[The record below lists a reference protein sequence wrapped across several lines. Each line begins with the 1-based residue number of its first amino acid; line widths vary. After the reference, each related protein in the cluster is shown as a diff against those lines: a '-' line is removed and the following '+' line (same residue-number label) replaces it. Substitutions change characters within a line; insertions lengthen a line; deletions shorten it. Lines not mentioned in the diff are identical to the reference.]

1 MGAGHRLHRREA
13 GRGSTGVSGRP
24 DANVFVEA
32 PARLHFGVLDLHGGL
47 GRRFGGMGAAIPAP
61 SLLVEASRAEDVDV
75 EGADAERAAA
85 FARRILG
92 LYGQPGG
99 VRLRVHRAIPPHV
112 GLGSGTQLGL
122 AIARAVA
129 ELYELPTAT
138 RELARAVERGRR
150 SAIGTWAFESG
161 GFILEGGRR
170 PGTDDVAPLLA
181 RYEIPPTWRYVVVIP
196 TAAPG
201 LSGDAEA
208 EAFRRLP
215 APDLR
220 EVEHVAHLVLM
231 RLLPGLVER
240 DLEAF
245 GSALSEIQR
254 ITGGWFAEAQG
265 SVFAPGPTGPLIERL
280 ASAGALG
287 VGQSSWGP
295 TAYAIVDGA
304 ERGRELARLASAW
317 LGSRGAVFEGAFLNR
332 GARIWRGSTNALAD

>member
-1 MGAGHRLHRREA
+1 M
-13 GRGSTGVSGRP
+13 TGRP
-24 DANVFVEA
+24 DASVFVEA

-47 GRRFGGMGAAIPAP
+47 GRRFGGMGAAIPTP
-61 SLLVEASRAEDVDV
+61 SLLVEAARASDV
-75 EGADAERAAA
+75 EADGPDAERAVG
-85 FARRILG
+85 FARRMLA
-92 LYGQPGG
+92 LHGQSGG
-99 VRLRVHRAIPPHV
+99 ARLRVHRAIPAHV

-122 AIARAVA
+122 AVARAVA
-129 ELYELPTAT
+129 ELYQLPAAT
-138 RELARAVERGRR
+138 RELARAVDRGQR

-170 PGTDDVAPLLA
+170 PGTDEVAPLLA

-196 TAAPG
+196 AAAPG

-208 EAFRRLP
+208 DAFRRLP
-215 APDLR
+215 PPDTR
-220 EVEHVAHLVLM
+220 EVERVAHLVLM

-254 ITGGWFAEAQG
+254 ITGGWFAGAQG

-280 ASAGALG
+280 AAAGAAG

-295 TAYAIVDGA
+295 TAYAIVEGA
-304 ERGRELARLASAW
+304 ERGRELARLASGW
-317 LGSRGAVFEGAFLNR
+317 LGNRGSVFEGAFLNR
-332 GARIWRGSTNALAD
+332 GARVWRGSTNALAD

>member
-1 MGAGHRLHRREA
+1 M
-13 GRGSTGVSGRP
+13 TGRP
-24 DANVFVEA
+24 DASVFVEA

-47 GRRFGGMGAAIPAP
+47 GRRFGGMGAAIPTP
-61 SLLVEASRAEDVDV
+61 SLLIEAARASDV
-75 EGADAERAAA
+75 EVEGPDAERAAG
-85 FARRILG
+85 FARRMLA
-92 LYGQPGG
+92 LHGQSGG
-99 VRLRVHRAIPPHV
+99 ARLRVHRAIPAHV

-122 AIARAVA
+122 AVARAVA
-129 ELYELPTAT
+129 ELYELPRAT
-138 RELARAVERGRR
+138 RELARAVDRGQR

-196 TAAPG
+196 AAAPG

-208 EAFRRLP
+208 DAFRRLP

-240 DLEAF
+240 DLDAF

-254 ITGGWFAEAQG
+254 ITGGWFAGAQG
-265 SVFAPGPTGPLIERL
+265 SAFAPGPTGPLIERL
-280 ASAGALG
+280 AAAGAAG

-304 ERGRELARLASAW
+304 ERGRELARLASGW
-317 LGSRGAVFEGAFLNR
+317 LGTRGSVFEGTFLNR
-332 GARIWRGSTNALAD
+332 GARVWRGSTNALAD

>member
-1 MGAGHRLHRREA
+1 M
-13 GRGSTGVSGRP
+13 SGRP
-24 DANVFVEA
+24 DASVFVEA

-47 GRRFGGMGAAIPAP
+47 GRRFGGMGAAIPTP
-61 SLLVEASRAEDVDV
+61 SLLVEAARAEDVEI
-75 EGADAERAAA
+75 EGPDAERAAG
-85 FARRILG
+85 FARRILAMH
-92 LYGQPGG
+92 GQPGG

-129 ELYELPTAT
+129 ELYELPTVT
-138 RELARAVERGRR
+138 RELARAVDRGRR
-150 SAIGTWAFESG
+150 SAIGTWAFDSG

-196 TAAPG
+196 SAAPG
-201 LSGDAEA
+201 LSGDAEVD
-208 EAFRRLP
+208 AFRRLP
-215 APDLR
+215 TPDLR

-254 ITGGWFAEAQG
+254 ITGGWFAGAQG

-280 ASAGALG
+280 ASAGAHG

-304 ERGRELARLASAW
+304 EHGRELARLAAGW

-332 GARIWRGSTNALAD
+332 GARVWRGSTNALAD

>member
-1 MGAGHRLHRREA
+1 
-13 GRGSTGVSGRP
+13 VSGRP

-265 SVFAPGPTGPLIERL
+265 SAFAPGPTGPLIERL

-332 GARIWRGSTNALAD
+332 GARIWRGSTNALTD

>member
-1 MGAGHRLHRREA
+1 
-13 GRGSTGVSGRP
+13 VSGCP

-32 PARLHFGVLDLHGGL
+32 PSRLHFGVLDLHGGL
-47 GRRFGGMGAAIPAP
+47 GRRFGGMGAAIPTP
-61 SLLVEASRAEDVDV
+61 SLLVEAARADEVEVD
-75 EGADAERAAA
+75 GADAERAAG
-85 FARRILG
+85 FARRILA

-99 VRLRVHRAIPPHV
+99 VRLRVHRAIPSHV

-138 RELARAVERGRR
+138 RELARAVDRGRR

-196 TAAPG
+196 SAAPG

-208 EAFRRLP
+208 DAFRRLP
-215 APDLR
+215 TPDLH

-245 GSALSEIQR
+245 GGALSEIQR
-254 ITGGWFAEAQG
+254 ITGGWFAGAQG
-265 SVFAPGPTGPLIERL
+265 SIFAPGPTGPLIERL

-304 ERGRELARLASAW
+304 ERGRELARLAGSW
-317 LGSRGAVFEGAFLNR
+317 LGTRGAVFEGAFLNR
-332 GARIWRGSTNALAD
+332 GARVWRGSTNTLPD

>member
-1 MGAGHRLHRREA
+1 M
-13 GRGSTGVSGRP
+13 SGRP
-24 DANVFVEA
+24 DTSVFVEA

-47 GRRFGGMGAAIPAP
+47 GRRFGGMGAAIPTP
-61 SLLVEASRAEDVDV
+61 SLLVEASRASEIEVA
-75 EGADAERAAA
+75 GPDAERAAG
-85 FARRILG
+85 FVRRVLA
-92 LYGQPGG
+92 LHGQRGG

-138 RELARAVERGRR
+138 RELARAVDRGRR

-170 PGTDDVAPLLA
+170 PGTDEVAPLLA
-181 RYEIPPTWRYVVVIP
+181 RYEIPPTWRYVVAIP
-196 TAAPG
+196 AAAPG

-215 APDLR
+215 LPDIR
-220 EVEHVAHLVLM
+220 DVEHVAHLVLM

-265 SVFAPGPTGPLIERL
+265 SVFAPGPTGPLVERL
-280 ASAGALG
+280 AAAGAAG

-304 ERGRELARLASAW
+304 ERGRELARLAGGW
-317 LGSRGAVFEGAFLNR
+317 LGTRGSVFEGAFLNR
-332 GARIWRGSTNALAD
+332 GAHIWRGSTNALTD

>member
-265 SVFAPGPTGPLIERL
+265 SAFAPGPTGPLIERL

-332 GARIWRGSTNALAD
+332 GARIWRGSTNALTD

>member
-1 MGAGHRLHRREA
+1 M
-13 GRGSTGVSGRP
+13 SGRP
-24 DANVFVEA
+24 DASVFVEA
-32 PARLHFGVLDLHGGL
+32 PSRLHFGVLDLHGGL
-47 GRRFGGMGAAIPAP
+47 GRRFGGMGAAIPTP
-61 SLLVEASRAEDVDV
+61 SLLVEAARAEDVEV
-75 EGADAERAAA
+75 EGADAERSAA
-85 FARRILG
+85 FARRILAS
-92 LYGQPGG
+92 YGQPGG
-99 VRLRVHRAIPPHV
+99 VRLRVHRGIPPHV

-129 ELYELPTAT
+129 ELYELPTVT
-138 RELARAVERGRR
+138 RELARAVDRGRR

-181 RYEIPPTWRYVVVIP
+181 RYEIPPTWRYVVVVP
-196 TAAPG
+196 SGAPG
-201 LSGDAEA
+201 LSGDAEV

-215 APDLR
+215 SPDLR

-254 ITGGWFAEAQG
+254 ITGGWFAGAQG

-280 ASAGALG
+280 AAAGAHG

-304 ERGRELARLASAW
+304 EHGRELARLAASW

-332 GARIWRGSTNALAD
+332 GARVWRGSTNALVD

>member
-1 MGAGHRLHRREA
+1 
-13 GRGSTGVSGRP
+13 
-24 DANVFVEA
+24 
-32 PARLHFGVLDLHGGL
+32 
-47 GRRFGGMGAAIPAP
+47 
-61 SLLVEASRAEDVDV
+61 
-75 EGADAERAAA
+75 
-85 FARRILG
+85 
-92 LYGQPGG
+92 
-99 VRLRVHRAIPPHV
+99 LRVHRAIPPHV

-129 ELYELPTAT
+129 ELYELPTVT
-138 RELARAVERGRR
+138 RELARAVDRGRR

-196 TAAPG
+196 SGAPG
-201 LSGDAEA
+201 LSGDAEV

-215 APDLR
+215 SPDLR

-254 ITGGWFAEAQG
+254 ITGGWFAGAQG

-280 ASAGALG
+280 AAAGAHG

-304 ERGRELARLASAW
+304 EHGRELARLAAGW

-332 GARIWRGSTNALAD
+332 GARVWRGSTNALAD

>member
-1 MGAGHRLHRREA
+1 M
-13 GRGSTGVSGRP
+13 SGRP

-32 PARLHFGVLDLHGGL
+32 PSRLHFGVLDLHGGL
-47 GRRFGGMGAAIPAP
+47 GRRFGGMGAAIPTP
-61 SLLVEASRAEDVDV
+61 SLLVEAARAEDVEV
-75 EGADAERAAA
+75 EGADAERAAG
-85 FARRILG
+85 FARRILAMF
-92 LYGQPGG
+92 GQPGG
-99 VRLRVHRAIPPHV
+99 VRLRVHRAIPAHV

-129 ELYELPTAT
+129 ELYELPTVT
-138 RELARAVERGRR
+138 RELARAMDRGRR
-150 SAIGTWAFESG
+150 SAIGTWAFDSG

-196 TAAPG
+196 SAPPG
-201 LSGDAEA
+201 LSGDAEV

-215 APDLR
+215 TPDLR
-220 EVEHVAHLVLM
+220 EVERVAHLVLM

-254 ITGGWFAEAQG
+254 ITGGWFAGAQG

-280 ASAGALG
+280 ASAGAHG

-304 ERGRELARLASAW
+304 EHGRELARLAAGW

-332 GARIWRGSTNALAD
+332 GARVWRGSTNALAD

>member
-1 MGAGHRLHRREA
+1 M
-13 GRGSTGVSGRP
+13 SGRP
-24 DANVFVEA
+24 DASVFVEA

-47 GRRFGGMGAAIPAP
+47 GRRFGGMGAAIPTP
-61 SLLVEASRAEDVDV
+61 SLLVEAARAEDVEV
-75 EGADAERAAA
+75 EGADPERSAA
-85 FARRILG
+85 FARRILA

-129 ELYELPTAT
+129 ELYELPTVT
-138 RELARAVERGRR
+138 RELARAVDRGRR
-150 SAIGTWAFESG
+150 SAIGTWAFDSG

-196 TAAPG
+196 SGAPG
-201 LSGDAEA
+201 LSGDAEV

-215 APDLR
+215 SPDLR

-254 ITGGWFAEAQG
+254 ITGGWFAGAQG

-280 ASAGALG
+280 AAAGAHG

-304 ERGRELARLASAW
+304 EHGRELARLAAGW

-332 GARIWRGSTNALAD
+332 GARVWRGSTNALAD

>member
-1 MGAGHRLHRREA
+1 
-13 GRGSTGVSGRP
+13 
-24 DANVFVEA
+24 
-32 PARLHFGVLDLHGGL
+32 
-47 GRRFGGMGAAIPAP
+47 MGAAIPTP
-61 SLLVEASRAEDVDV
+61 SLLVEAARAADV
-75 EGADAERAAA
+75 EVEGPDAERATG
-85 FARRILG
+85 FARRILAQH
-92 LYGQPGG
+92 GQSGG
-99 VRLRVHRAIPPHV
+99 VRLRVHRVIPSHV

-129 ELYELPTAT
+129 ELYELPTST
-138 RELARAVERGRR
+138 RALARGMDRGRR

-181 RYEIPPTWRYVVVIP
+181 RYEIPPIWRYVVVIP
-196 TAAPG
+196 AAAPG

-245 GSALSEIQR
+245 GTALSEIQR
-254 ITGGWFAEAQG
+254 ITGGWFAGAQG
-265 SVFAPGPTGPLIERL
+265 SIFAPGPTGPLIERL
-280 ASAGALG
+280 AAAGAAG

-295 TAYAIVDGA
+295 TAYAIVEGA
-304 ERGRELARLASAW
+304 ERGRELARLAASW
-317 LGSRGAVFEGAFLNR
+317 VGSRGAVFEGAFLNR
-332 GARIWRGSTNALAD
+332 GARVWRGSTNALAD

>member
-1 MGAGHRLHRREA
+1 
-13 GRGSTGVSGRP
+13 VSGRP

>member
-1 MGAGHRLHRREA
+1 M
-13 GRGSTGVSGRP
+13 SGRP
-24 DANVFVEA
+24 DASVFVEA
-32 PARLHFGVLDLHGGL
+32 PSRLHFGVLDLHGGL
-47 GRRFGGMGAAIPAP
+47 GRRFGGMGAAIPTP
-61 SLLVEASRAEDVDV
+61 SLLVEAARAADV
-75 EGADAERAAA
+75 EVEGPDAERATG
-85 FARRILG
+85 FARRILALHG
-92 LYGQPGG
+92 ESGG
-99 VRLRVHRAIPPHV
+99 VRLRVHRVIPSHV

-122 AIARAVA
+122 AIARALA
-129 ELYELPTAT
+129 ELYELPTST
-138 RELARAVERGRR
+138 RELARGVDRGRR

-196 TAAPG
+196 AAAPG

-215 APDLR
+215 PPDLR

-245 GSALSEIQR
+245 GTALSEIQR

-265 SVFAPGPTGPLIERL
+265 SMFAPGPTGPLIDRL
-280 ASAGALG
+280 AAAGAAG

-295 TAYAIVDGA
+295 TAYAIVEGA
-304 ERGRELARLASAW
+304 ERGRELARLAASW
-317 LGSRGAVFEGAFLNR
+317 VGGRGAVFEGAFLNR
-332 GARIWRGSTNALAD
+332 GARVWRGSTNALAD